1 MPKDQALPFFVVVI
15 SGSRALCLFF
25 VELGAS
31 TVNIEIQ
38 FWTGSRQGDGLQTRD
53 RVIDA
58 VKRAMDDAGV
68 SMPSD
73 IVELAATRSF
83 AQALRA
89 GDREG

>member
-1 MPKDQALPFFVVVI
+1 M
-15 SGSRALCLFF
+15 
-25 VELGAS
+25 
-31 TVNIEIQ
+31 Q

-58 VKRAMDDAGV
+58 VKSAMDAHEV

-83 AQALRA
+83 AAALRQA
-89 GDREG
+89 RDED